1 MALLSQVMRTAAI
14 TGRADASNTWFG
26 AIATRQGGRWAQQTV
41 QAAIPGRPPRP
52 AANPESEMR
61 DLAELQRRGVLTDAE
76 AEALRARI
84 GS

>member
-1 MALLSQVMRTAAI
+1 MALLSRMFRTAAI

-26 AIATRQGGRWAQQTV
+26 AIASRQGGRWAEQTV
-41 QAAIPGRPPRP
+41 QAAIPGRPPRSD
-52 AANPESEMR
+52 AMQE
-61 DLAELQRRGVLTDAE
+61 LAELQRRGVLTDAE